1 MSEPKEEGA
10 AAEAPTEESMELFA
24 EIAQRLVVEHK
35 TVQVTSVVMMC
46 AWRLFYCAR
55 NVLESFVT
63 DNEELSEEER
73 QGAITILLDSVSAR
87 ALGPY
92 EIKELT
98 RDVEMTCLSFLT
110 ACKDVTEADLEELAA
125 VEAKAKED

>member
-1 MSEPKEEGA
+1 MSEPKEENVS
-10 AAEAPTEESMELFA
+10 AEAPVEVPTEESMELFA
-24 EIAQRLVVEHK
+24 EIAQRLIAEHK

-63 DNEELSEEER
+63 DNEELSAEER
-73 QGAITILLDSVSAR
+73 QGAITILLDSVGAK

-92 EIKELT
+92 EIKELK

-110 ACKDVTEADLEELAA
+110 ACKDVTAEDLEAIE
-125 VEAKAKED
+125 AKED